1 MEQAEKITIYLNN
14 LHKILLNCA
23 VIGNKGGK
31 NMKKMKKNLLA
42 FGLAVAMAGLTAC
55 GGTSDSKSGDSSGEA
70 DNTLTV
76 WAWDSQFNLY
86 AMEEAARIYQ
96 QDHPDFKL
104 ETVEITWDDL
114 QTKLGTIIGSGNYSQ
129 LPDICLMQD
138 YAYQK
143 YVTIYDGLFQDITD
157 CGIDFTQFAE
167 GKLSASVVDGKNYGV
182 PFDNGTDVAIY
193 RTDILADAGYTIEDL
208 TDIDWDRF
216 IEIGKDVYSKTGYSL
231 LSVQTGG
238 SDIIYQMMQ
247 SAGQSTWNEDGTP
260 NIAGNK
266 VLKQCLE
273 IYREMAD
280 THVMDVRN
288 SWDEY
293 VATFTSGKTAG
304 VINGCWI
311 MVQLQSADNL
321 SGLWNIT
328 NIPSLP
334 GVAGATN
341 YTNQGGSTW
350 AITANCGNVELA
362 ADFLGSTFAGSVEL
376 YDTILPGAGAISTWL
391 PAGESDVYAEP
402 QEYYGGQ
409 AVYKLIADY
418 AAEVPSVDLGVY
430 YTEANTALATV
441 IGNILGGADIDSELE
456 TAQSTVEFNMR

>member
-1 MEQAEKITIYLNN
+1 
-14 LHKILLNCA
+14 
-23 VIGNKGGK
+23 
-31 NMKKMKKNLLA
+31 MKKMGKRIM
-42 FGLAVAMAGLTAC
+42 AVCIVIVMMLSLVAC
-55 GGTSDSKSGDSSGEA
+55 GGSKSEKGSAKDE
-70 DNTLTV
+70 NTLTV

-86 AMEEAARIYQ
+86 AMEEAAKIYQ
-96 QDHPDFKL
+96 QKNPDFKL
-104 ETVEITWDDL
+104 ETTEITWDDL
-114 QTKLGTIIGSGNYSQ
+114 QTKLGTIIGSGDFSQ

-157 CGIDFTQFAE
+157 CGIDFSQFAE
-167 GKLSASVVDGKNYGV
+167 GKLTASVVEKNYGV
-182 PFDNGTDVAIY
+182 PFDNGADVAIY
-193 RTDILADAGYTIEDL
+193 RTDILEEAGYTIEDL

-216 IEIGKDVYSKTGYSL
+216 IEIGEDVYEKTGYSL

-238 SDIIYQMMQ
+238 SDLIYQMMQ
-247 SAGQSTWNEDGTP
+247 SAGKSTWNEDGTP
-260 NIAGNK
+260 NIANNAD
-266 VLKQCLE
+266 LKQCLE
-273 IYREMAD
+273 IYKEMAD
-280 THVMDVRN
+280 KHVMDVRN

-311 MVQLQSADNL
+311 MVQLQSAEDL
-321 SGLWNIT
+321 SGKWAIT

-334 GVAGATN
+334 GVEGATN

-350 AITANCGNVELA
+350 AITSNCQNVELA
-362 ADFLGSTFAGSVEL
+362 TDFLGSTFAGSTEL

-391 PAGESDVYAEP
+391 PASESEVYAEP

-409 AVYKLIADY
+409 AVYKLIAEF
-418 AAEVPSVDLGVY
+418 ASKVPTVDLGVY

-441 IGNILGGADIDSELE
+441 VGNILGGADIDSELK
-456 TAQSTVEFNMR
+456 TAQDDVEFNMRQ

>member
-1 MEQAEKITIYLNN
+1 
-14 LHKILLNCA
+14 
-23 VIGNKGGK
+23 
-31 NMKKMKKNLLA
+31 MKKMGKRIM
-42 FGLAVAMAGLTAC
+42 AVCIVIVMMLSLVAC
-55 GGTSDSKSGDSSGEA
+55 GGSKSEKGSAKDE
-70 DNTLTV
+70 NTLTV

-86 AMEEAARIYQ
+86 AMEEAAKIYQ
-96 QDHPDFKL
+96 QKNPDFKL
-104 ETVEITWDDL
+104 ETTEITWDDL
-114 QTKLGTIIGSGNYSQ
+114 QTKLGTIIGSGDFSQ

-157 CGIDFTQFAE
+157 CGIDFSQFAE
-167 GKLSASVVDGKNYGV
+167 GKLTASVVDGKNYGV
-182 PFDNGTDVAIY
+182 PFDNGADVAIY
-193 RTDILADAGYTIEDL
+193 RTDILEEAGYTIEDL

-216 IEIGKDVYSKTGYSL
+216 IEIGEDVYEKTGYSL

-238 SDIIYQMMQ
+238 SDLIYQMMQ
-247 SAGQSTWNEDGTP
+247 SAGKSTWNEDGTP
-260 NIAGNK
+260 NNAD
-266 VLKQCLE
+266 LKQCLE
-273 IYREMAD
+273 IYKEMAD
-280 THVMDVRN
+280 KHVMDVRN

-311 MVQLQSADNL
+311 MVQLQSAEDL
-321 SGLWNIT
+321 SGKWAIT

-334 GVAGATN
+334 GVEGATN

-350 AITANCGNVELA
+350 AITSNCQNVELA
-362 ADFLGSTFAGSVEL
+362 TDFLGSTFAGSTEL

-391 PAGESDVYAEP
+391 PASESEVYAEP

-409 AVYKLIADY
+409 AVYKLIAEF
-418 AAEVPSVDLGVY
+418 ASKVPTVDLGVY

-441 IGNILGGADIDSELE
+441 VGNILGGADIDSELK
-456 TAQSTVEFNMR
+456 TAQDDVEFNMRQ